1 MAQSN
6 NNECSTKWL
15 DSGYKE
21 STSRRC
27 QLIGHAMSEKGVKAD
42 TKTFHFNKWKSGFNI
57 TWEVEYWVEQMRGEL
72 RAGQSEGQFWTD
84 WLWDTHYGEWEMDV
98 GVWILGDSS
107 GLEI

>member
-42 TKTFHFNKWKSGFNI
+42 TKTFESNKWKSGFNI
-57 TWEVEYWVEQMRGEL
+57 TWEAEDWVGRMRG
-72 RAGQSEGQFWTD
+72 G
-84 WLWDTHYGEWEMDV
+84 
-98 GVWILGDSS
+98 
-107 GLEI
+107 